1 MSTLLPN
8 MKKSRISACVAVLV
22 VFGRIGYAQATDVA
36 TPSDQQSCADLAK
49 VRDGAWSVSFAEF
62 VRPPFTVSD
71 EKRPVPVSD
80 SFCRVIA
87 KAQPVSGSEIG
98 FELWLPPKEKWNGK
112 FAGVG
117 SGGSLGAIPYKPL
130 ARELARGY
138 ATVATDNGHHSE
150 AFDVSWALGR
160 PDRIVD
166 FGYRALHTVTQ
177 AGKFLTRAFYK
188 TPPRHSYFIGCSQGG
203 HHGLTEA
210 QRFPED
216 YDGIVAGAP
225 VYDWVGEMTGQ
236 AWNVRALRKIPQGAI
251 RKEKLAPLYAAVAKA
266 CAGPDG
272 LIDDPRACSFDPA
285 TIKCEGEDR
294 DSCLTTSEV
303 EAVRAFYAGP
313 KTSTGAQIYPGLPR
327 GSEGDW
333 DILWSD
339 PKHLGGSWEGFY
351 RFMVFDN
358 PEWELAKI
366 NFDRDPRFAKEKLGS
381 TMDPDNPDLKAFAD
395 RGGKLIV
402 YHGWSDYMV
411 PSQVSIDYWNAV
423 NGKLGESR
431 TSAFYRLFMV
441 PGMAHCAD
449 GPGADVLFHF
459 PEAPA
464 VPLEPERDMLTALEQ
479 WVEQGRVPSKFVAS
493 RVNEQGAIERTRLLC
508 PYPNVARYRGEGD
521 VLRAENFTCSAK

>member
-1 MSTLLPN
+1 LPN
-8 MKKSRISACVAVLV
+8 TRNSQILTCV
-22 VFGRIGYAQATDVA
+22 VFFLVLNGVGFAQAADAFVG
-36 TPSDQQSCADLAK
+36 PDQQACTDLAK
-49 VRDGAWSVSFAEF
+49 VKDGSWSVNSAEF
-62 VRPPFTVSD
+62 VRPPFAVGNEEKPTTVSA
-71 EKRPVPVSD
+71 P
-80 SFCRVIA
+80 FCRVIA
-87 KAQPVSGSEIG
+87 KAQPVAGSEIG

-130 ARELARGY
+130 AREVARGY
-138 ATVATDNGHHSE
+138 ATVATDNGHHSK

-160 PDRIVD
+160 PERIVD
-166 FGYRALHTVTQ
+166 FGYRAEHTVTQ
-177 AGKFLTRAFYK
+177 AGKFLTQAFYK
-188 TPPRHSYFIGCSQGG
+188 SPPKHSYFIGCSQGG

-225 VYDWVGEMTGQ
+225 VYDWIGEMTEQ
-236 AWNVRALRKIPQGAI
+236 AWNVRALRQIPQGAL

-272 LIDDPRACSFDPA
+272 LIGDPRGCSFDPA
-285 TIKCEGEDR
+285 TIKCEADDR
-294 DSCLTTSEV
+294 NSCLTAPEI

-333 DILWSD
+333 DIIWSD

-351 RFMVFDN
+351 RFMIFDN
-358 PEWELAKI
+358 PDWELTKI
-366 NFDRDPRFAKEKLGS
+366 NFDRDPVLAKEKLGS
-381 TMDPDNPDLKAFAD
+381 TMNPDNPDLKAFAD
-395 RGGKLIV
+395 HGGKLIV
-402 YHGWSDYMV
+402 YHGWADYMV
-411 PSQVSIDYWNAV
+411 PSEVSIDYWNAV
-423 NGKLGESR
+423 TGKLGESR
-431 TSAFYRLFMV
+431 TGAFYLLFMV

-459 PEAPA
+459 AEAPA
-464 VPLEPERDMLTALEQ
+464 VPLEPERDMLAALEQ
-479 WVEQGRVPSKFVAS
+479 WVEHGRVPSKFVAS
-493 RVNEQGAIERTRLLC
+493 RVNEQGVVERTRLLC
-508 PYPNVARYRGEGD
+508 PYPSVAKYRGEGD